1 MQIDTGRHSW
11 YATSATKAIC
21 EQMKNHALITT
32 LRGLTGNPRGCVY
45 PEPLWGIPYNL
56 YAPYISIY
64 MVALGVADKQI
75 GLIVSISWGCQVVLA
90 LLSGVITDKLGRRR
104 TTLLFDILAWSIPA
118 LIAALA
124 QNFWFFLVA
133 GVINSAWRVPYNSWT
148 CLLVE
153 DTEPTHVVAIY
164 TWIYIANQ
172 IAGLLTPLTGVLIGV
187 LTIVP
192 TMRGLYVFAA
202 LMFTL
207 KAVVTYRMTVETTQG
222 NVRLRETRQQ
232 SVLAMLRGYHGV
244 LRALLHAPQT
254 FYTAG
259 IMLVMSITTMI
270 GGSFW
275 AIIMTEKLHIP
286 AQNLAVF
293 LFVRSAMMLVFF
305 FVAMPRI
312 SKLHFKL
319 PMVFG
324 FLGFIISQVVLI
336 TAPDRGYIMLLVSTL
351 LETCSYATVSPL
363 MDHLVAL
370 TVAPQERAR
379 IQSILFV
386 GIILLTSP
394 FGWIAGTLSGI
405 NKSLPFVLNCVLFAV
420 GAALAYL
427 AGQAAHKRRGAAT
440 AAMPPVVL
448 LHAIT
453 TPSGT

>member
-1 MQIDTGRHSW
+1 
-11 YATSATKAIC
+11 
-21 EQMKNHALITT
+21 MKNHALITT
-32 LRGLTGNPRGCVY
+32 LRSLTGNPRGCVY

-75 GLIVSISWGCQVVLA
+75 GLIVSISWGCQVILA

-104 TTLLFDILAWSIPA
+104 TTLIFDILAWSVPA
-118 LIAALA
+118 LISALA
-124 QNFWFFLVA
+124 QNFWFFLAA
-133 GVINSAWRVPYNSWT
+133 GVINSAWRVPFNSWT

-153 DTEPTHVVAIY
+153 DAKPNQVVAIY

-172 IAGLLTPLTGVLIGV
+172 VAGLLTPLTGVLIGV

-192 TMRGLYVFAA
+192 TMRALYVFAA

-207 KAVVTYRMTVETTQG
+207 KAVVTYHMTVETAQG
-222 NVRLRETRQQ
+222 KVRLHETRHQG
-232 SVLAMLRGYHGV
+232 VLAMLREYHGV
-244 LRALLHAPQT
+244 MRALLHAPQT

-259 IMLVMSITTMI
+259 ILLVISITTMI
-270 GGSFW
+270 SGSFW

-286 AQNLAVF
+286 ARNLAAF
-293 LFVRSAMMLVFF
+293 LFVRSVIMLVFF

-319 PMVFG
+319 PLVAG
-324 FLGFIISQVVLI
+324 FLGFIVSQVVLI
-336 TAPDRGYIMLLVSTL
+336 AAPDQGYAWLLMSTV

-363 MDHLVAL
+363 MDHMVAL

-386 GIILLTSP
+386 GIILLTAP
-394 FGWIAGTLSGI
+394 FGWIAGSLSGI
-405 NKSLPFVLNCVLFAV
+405 NKCLPFVLNCALYAV
-420 GAALAYL
+420 GAVLAYR
-427 AGQAAHKRRGAAT
+427 AGQMARTPRVKET
-440 AAMPPVVL
+440 AAAPALVHM
-448 LHAIT
+448 HAIT

>member
-1 MQIDTGRHSW
+1 
-11 YATSATKAIC
+11 
-21 EQMKNHALITT
+21 MKNNALITT
-32 LRGLTGNPRGCVY
+32 LRSLTGNPRGCVY

-104 TTLLFDILAWSIPA
+104 TTLLFDILAWSVPA
-118 LIAALA
+118 LISAVA
-124 QNFWFFLVA
+124 QNFWFFLAA

-153 DTEPTHVVAIY
+153 DTDQNQVVAIY

-172 IAGLLTPLTGVLIGV
+172 IAGLLTPLTGLLIGV

-207 KAVVTYRMTVETTQG
+207 KAVVTYHMTAETAQG
-222 NVRLRETRQQ
+222 KVRLHETRHQ
-232 SVLAMLRGYHGV
+232 SMLTMLGEYHGV
-244 LRALLHAPQT
+244 LRALLHTPQT

-259 IMLVMSITTMI
+259 IMLVISITTMI
-270 GGSFW
+270 SGSFW

-286 AQNLAVF
+286 AQNLAAF
-293 LFVRSAMMLVFF
+293 LFVRSAIMLVFF

-312 SKLHFKL
+312 SKLHFKV

-324 FLGFIISQVVLI
+324 FLGFIVSQVLLV
-336 TAPDRGYIMLLVSTL
+336 TAPDRGYVVLLVSTL

-363 MDHLVAL
+363 VDHMVAL

-394 FGWIAGTLSGI
+394 FGWIAGTLSSI
-405 NKSLPFVLNCVLFAV
+405 NKSLPFLLNCALFAV
-420 GAALAYL
+420 GAVLAYL
-427 AGQAAHKRRGAAT
+427 AGQAARRRRETDTAAT
-440 AAMPPVVL
+440 KPPAVF
-448 LHAIT
+448 LHAMT
-453 TPSGT
+453 APSGT